1 MRAVMD
7 LSEPDVA
14 GEPGLTA
21 LLVSALEEEV
31 DLLETLRL
39 IFVAQ
44 REALAKGDPAALD
57 DGVFAATRVLRTLD
71 EARRRRRGIT
81 TGLVGS
87 DVDFEEL
94 DSVVPGSAG
103 RSVRAAQERVRTAAA
118 GLRTEVSFLR
128 RILTVA
134 LSDNRRYLDA
144 LLGEEPGQVAAGYE
158 AGPVDVA
165 GAVLDRSV

>member
-1 MRAVMD
+1 ME
-7 LSEPDVA
+7 LSEPDVS
-14 GEPGLTA
+14 GEARLTA
-21 LLVSALEEEV
+21 LLVSALDEEV
-31 DLLETLRL
+31 GLLETLRT

-44 REALAKGDPAALD
+44 RHALATGDPAALD

-94 DSVVPGSAG
+94 DTLVRGSGG
-103 RSVRAAQERVRTAAA
+103 RAIRVAQESVRGAAA
-118 GLRTEVSFLR
+118 GLRQEVSLLR

-134 LSDNRRYLDA
+134 LSDNRSYLEA
-144 LLGEEPGQVAAGYE
+144 LLAEEPGQATSGYTT
-158 AGPVDVA
+158 APPDA
-165 GAVLDRSV
+165 SGAVLDRTL